1 MRATSAADIAIE
13 VSGLTASYGHK
24 VVLTNVSFSVKRGE
38 VFAILGGSGSG
49 KTTILRHLIGQARP
63 AAGAVKVLDT
73 DVAAA
78 PEDQLRR
85 LRSRFGVL
93 YQTGALF
100 GGMTV
105 GENVGL
111 PLRELTNLP
120 DAAVDVLVRLKLRL
134 VGLEGAEN
142 LYPAE
147 LSGGMRKRAGLAR
160 AMALD
165 PDLLFF
171 DEPSSG
177 LDPVLAAGLDRLIVK
192 LRDAFGTTM
201 VLVTHDLDS
210 VMAVADRVILLSGQA
225 RGVVAEGDPRQIEK
239 SAARAEVRDFFS
251 RCGLRHASAGI
262 DSTVTNRIPENGQ

>member
-1 MRATSAADIAIE
+1 MTTMPSADTVIE
-13 VSGLTASYGHK
+13 VTGLTASYGPT
-24 VVLTNVSFSVKRGE
+24 VVLEDISFCVRRGE
-38 VFAILGGSGSG
+38 VFGILGGSGSG

-63 AAGAVKVLDT
+63 AAGAITVLDT
-73 DVAAA
+73 DITAA
-78 PEDQLRR
+78 PEEELRR
-85 LRSRFGVL
+85 LRRRFGVL

-111 PLRELTNLP
+111 PLRELTDLP
-120 DAAVDVLVRLKLRL
+120 DAAVEALVRLKLHL
-134 VGLEGAEN
+134 VGLDGTED

-177 LDPVLAAGLDRLIVK
+177 LDPVLAAGLDRLIIK

-210 VMAVADRVILLSGQA
+210 VMAVADRVILLSGRT
-225 RGVVAEGDPRQIEK
+225 RGVIAEGDPRRIER
-239 SAARAEVRDFFS
+239 SADRAEVRDFFG
-251 RCGLRHASAGI
+251 RCGLRHTSSGTASTA
-262 DSTVTNRIPENGQ
+262 NRMPENVQ